1 MRLRFNNLSVYV
13 LRVIW
18 ICSLLG
24 MKSDDDVLSCC
35 SRTVKFATFE
45 NRSAPQGVMFSGF
58 AFGIIFIED
67 LRKNELNLTYHTS
80 SLQVAVLQRK
90 NPDWDRIESSQDFRP
105 SGYATEGGLQRW
117 QQMFARRCS
126 GIGNRKGLV
135 YRFQVSQF
143 QIRRVANEIHSKS
156 LSRWAK
162 HALHLLSLSTMN
174 L

>member
-1 MRLRFNNLSVYV
+1 MDLFITGDEIWWWCSELMPSNSEVCYIRESLGSTGSHVFRIRFRNYIHWRLEEERA
-13 LRVIW
+13 
-18 ICSLLG
+18 
-24 MKSDDDVLSCC
+24 K
-35 SRTVKFATFE
+35 
-45 NRSAPQGVMFSGF
+45 
-58 AFGIIFIED
+58 
-67 LRKNELNLTYHTS
+67 LTYHTS

-162 HALHLLSLSTMN
+162 HAPHLLSLSTMN